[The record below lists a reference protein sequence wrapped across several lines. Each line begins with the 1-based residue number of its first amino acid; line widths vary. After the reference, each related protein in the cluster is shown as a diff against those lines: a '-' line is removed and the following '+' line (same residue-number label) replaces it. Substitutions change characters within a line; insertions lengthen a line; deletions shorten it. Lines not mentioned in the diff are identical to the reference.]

1 MYQEEKR
8 KKEKVNEMKQKDK
21 QEFLF
26 ICLLLH
32 WHTKRHKIN

>member
-8 KKEKVNEMKQKDK
+8 RKEKVNEMRQKDK

-26 ICLLLH
+26 I
-32 WHTKRHKIN
+32 